1 MKKIAILLAV
11 QLLVVVGWSL
21 AQGTRPTPPPISC
34 FHFSEG
40 ESQWSLTGIYM
51 KMGHDST
58 TSKGPTAFGFTGDY
72 ALSAPSIIPVHAGAI
87 LSGSYMKMTIPMNV
101 ADSTHPADSSKNA
114 SANYFGMSLVGV
126 LVPID
131 GEEKDIA
138 GEIIKRKPTLA
149 FFAGGGMD
157 HFGMNM
163 GPMYESVGLTEDITM
178 SATTISIP
186 MGMVAELP
194 LNYQFTLVPFA
205 RLRLSTMFMNMKT
218 FGFRYDYS
226 RDTMIYYLT
235 DGEIDPIAYTSFD
248 YGGDIDLRLFRNSPE
263 WVISAGTVLSQVG
276 GVKSGNLQFTI
287 SLKREIGKHYS
298 STLIGPVFH

>member
-1 MKKIAILLAV
+1 MKKIALLLAL
-11 QLLVVVGWSL
+11 QLFVFVSWSL
-21 AQGTRPTPPPISC
+21 AQGTGARPTPPPISC

-40 ESQWSLTGIYM
+40 EFQWSLTTLYM

-58 TSKGPTAFGFTGDY
+58 TSKGPTAFGFTGDI
-72 ALSAPSIIPVHAGAI
+72 ALSAPGFIPIHAGAI
-87 LSGSYMKMTIPMNV
+87 LSGSYMKMNIPFTMS
-101 ADSTHPADSSKNA
+101 DSTNPADSLKNI
-114 SANYFGMSLVGV
+114 SANYFGGSLVGV

-149 FFAGGGMD
+149 FFGGGGMD

-163 GPMYESVGLTEDITM
+163 GPMFRDLGMAEDITM
-178 SATTISIP
+178 SMTTFSFP
-186 MGMVAELP
+186 VGMVAELP

-205 RLRLSTMFMNMKT
+205 RFRPTVYFQSMKLPSYDWTSGT
-218 FGFRYDYS
+218 FTLQDTVIVDGYS
-226 RDTMIYYLT
+226 
-235 DGEIDPIAYTSFD
+235 SFD
-248 YGGDIDLRLFRNSPE
+248 YGADIDLRLFRNSPE

-276 GVKSGNLQFTI
+276 GLKSGNLQLTL
-287 SLKREIGKHYS
+287 SLKREVGKHYS